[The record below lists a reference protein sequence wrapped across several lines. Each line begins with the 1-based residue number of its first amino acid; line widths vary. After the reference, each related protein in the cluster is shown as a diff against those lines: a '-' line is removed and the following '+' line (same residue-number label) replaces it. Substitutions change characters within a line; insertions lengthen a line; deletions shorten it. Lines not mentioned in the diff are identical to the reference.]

1 MSSWVA
7 RERIPPLAGCSFA
20 RQRPAFSRSLTFLWF
35 ALALAAVCVRP
46 DLAGV
51 TSLVRSLG
59 LMPACYGSLL
69 RLFHS
74 TGFDRQRLARLWTRT
89 ALAFLRGQVWKAGRH
104 TVFLADGIKIP
115 KTGRK
120 MPAVK
125 RLHQES
131 ESNTKPEYIFG
142 HSCQVI
148 ALAVRAAR
156 GCFALPLVG
165 GIHEGVVFSNRVANR
180 EGAGMAAIRLDILGL
195 AVGL

>member
-59 LMPACYGSLL
+59 LMPACYRSLL

-74 TGFDRQRLARLWTRT
+74 TGFDPHGLARLWTRT
-89 ALAFLRGQVWKAGRH
+89 ALALLQGQASRS
-104 TVFLADGIKIP
+104 P
-115 KTGRK
+115 SSQ
-120 MPAVK
+120 
-125 RLHQES
+125 RL
-131 ESNTKPEYIFG
+131 
-142 HSCQVI
+142 
-148 ALAVRAAR
+148 
-156 GCFALPLVG
+156 
-165 GIHEGVVFSNRVANR
+165 VASS
-180 EGAGMAAIRLDILGL
+180 
-195 AVGL
+195 

>member
-1 MSSWVA
+1 MRIWSVWWSCV
-7 RERIPPLAGCSFA
+7 ERL
-20 RQRPAFSRSLTFLWF
+20 RPAFSRSLTFLWF

-59 LMPACYGSLL
+59 LKPGCYGSLL

-74 TGFDRQRLARLWTRT
+74 TGFDPQGLAWT
-89 ALAFLRGQVWKAGRH
+89 AGRH

-125 RLHQES
+125 KLHQES

-156 GCFALPLVG
+156 GTCALPLVG
-165 GIHEGVVFSNRVANR
+165 GIHEGVVFSNRDRRTLLDKLAAMLLALGVATP
-180 EGAGMAAIRLDILGL
+180 GLLVADAYYASAKIILPL
-195 AVGL
+195 LRT